1 MSTFNFGNSRL
12 IVKYLFNNNG
22 KPYYQRRIPAEIQSQ
37 VGRKKLSIPLDPANG
52 TPVAQVN
59 RLAKEHDE
67 LFRIMRSDSN
77 VALPEKRKAAML
89 LLNHFGLSGG
99 DGNVILDPS
108 ENAGWE
114 INPTPHIDAFTDYIN
129 DKGYDGKL
137 NEVDKLALRALYKP
151 LPALLS
157 EVPKLYFENHPK
169 GKDERFQKKQ
179 MQYWNKLLRINGD
192 MPIASLNR
200 ERAKNFKNVR
210 EQEGVKSASVQK
222 DLNVIKAM
230 LEKAITELDLNINNP
245 FKDIIASN
253 LGKDSIPREAFEPS
267 ELNEILERCRVEDD
281 EVRRLITILLFTGAR
296 LGEIVGLRKQ
306 DCYLD
311 EEIPHVYIVEY
322 KNRTLKTKN
331 SKRRVP
337 LMPKAQAALKK
348 QLKDVENSTVFPRYC
363 DGIGK
368 PNADSASA
376 CINDWLVKTTNKTTH
391 SLRHTV
397 RGLLRNADIPLD
409 LSEEI
414 GGWGSQSI
422 GDSYGDRSTL
432 KRKLS
437 ALKKAFF
444 IAGI

>member
-1 MSTFNFGNSRL
+1 MSTFILGNSRL

-22 KPYYQRRIPAEIQSQ
+22 KPYYQRRIPADIQSQ
-37 VGRKKLSIPLDPANG
+37 VGKKKLSIPLNPANG
-52 TPVAQVN
+52 SPVTQVN
-59 RLAKEHDE
+59 RLAKEHDA
-67 LFRIMRSDSN
+67 LFKVMRSDSSI
-77 VALPEKRKAAML
+77 ALPEKRKAAML
-89 LLNHFGLSGG
+89 LLNHYGLNGG
-99 DGNVILDPS
+99 DGNEILDPS

-114 INPTPHIDAFTDYIN
+114 INPTPHIDAFTDYIE
-129 DKGYDGKL
+129 DKGRDGQL

-151 LPALLS
+151 LPTLLS
-157 EVPKLYFENHPK
+157 EVPAIYFENHPK
-169 GKDERFQKKQ
+169 GKDERFQSKQ
-179 MQYWNKLLRINGD
+179 MQYWNKLLKINGD
-192 MPIASLNR
+192 MPIGSLNR
-200 ERAKNFKNVR
+200 ERAKQFKSAR
-210 EQEGVKSASVQK
+210 ESEGVKSASVQK
-222 DLNVIKAM
+222 DINVIKAM
-230 LEKAITELDLNINNP
+230 LERAIVELDLNINNP

-253 LGKDSIPREAFEPS
+253 LGKDSIPREAFEPN
-267 ELNEILERCRVEDD
+267 ELNEILERCHVEDD
-281 EVRRLITILLFTGAR
+281 EVRRLITILVFTGAR

-306 DCYLD
+306 DCFID

-337 LMPKAQAALKK
+337 LMPKALSALRR
-348 QLKDVENSTVFPRYC
+348 QLRDAEGTTVFPRYC
-363 DGIGK
+363 DGNNK

-376 CINDWLVKTTNKTTH
+376 CINDWLAKTTNKTTH

-397 RGLLRNADIPLD
+397 RGLLRNADIALD

-437 ALKKAFF
+437 ALKKAFSS
-444 IAGI
+444 IGI